1 MATNT
6 DQSRGPSTPHRDDLT
21 FHRAQSYPLSSS
33 RGASTGITP
42 TPELSP
48 RKEERIDLEHGN
60 DQARSPSEAGKDL
73 IKRTPLYTTPLPG
86 RHEKWHLEENLS
98 IDWGALFYGKSLL
111 TSTL

>member
-1 MATNT
+1 MATEEN
-6 DQSRGPSTPHRDDLT
+6 RPPGPSKPLRDDLT

-48 RKEERIDLEHGN
+48 RKEEHIDLEHGN

-86 RHEKWHLEENLS
+86 HHEQWHLEENLS
-98 IDWGALFYGKSLL
+98 IDWGALFYGKSLPL
-111 TSTL
+111 STV